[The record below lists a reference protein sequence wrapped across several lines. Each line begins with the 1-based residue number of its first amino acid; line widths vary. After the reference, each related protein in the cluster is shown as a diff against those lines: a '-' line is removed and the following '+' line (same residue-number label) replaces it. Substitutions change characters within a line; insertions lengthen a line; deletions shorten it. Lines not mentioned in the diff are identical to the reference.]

1 MFLCGNRNM
10 GKLASPKTHSIC
22 SGPIPILRSPTVR
35 ARSMCYGATST
46 DTKSGLNKAG
56 DARCACED
64 AIPPVGEFWILK
76 NYSTS
81 VFQIPQHFFILG
93 VVGETRGLGLSGEWK
108 YDDVH
113 GPDAAWV
120 PGRTRTD
127 EGAILQV
134 ALPAGGSTD

>member
-1 MFLCGNRNM
+1 MRVRRCNPPGGDFWIQK
-10 GKLASPKTHSIC
+10 KLLKV
-22 SGPIPILRSPTVR
+22 RSP
-35 ARSMCYGATST
+35 
-46 DTKSGLNKAG
+46 D
-56 DARCACED
+56 
-64 AIPPVGEFWILK
+64 
-76 NYSTS
+76 
-81 VFQIPQHFFILG
+81 PQHFSILG

-134 ALPAGGSTD
+134 ALPAGGIR

>member
-1 MFLCGNRNM
+1 MTLDAHAKM
-10 GKLASPKTHSIC
+10 
-22 SGPIPILRSPTVR
+22 RSPR
-35 ARSMCYGATST
+35 W
-46 DTKSGLNKAG
+46 
-56 DARCACED
+56 
-64 AIPPVGEFWILK
+64 GEFWILK

-134 ALPAGGSTD
+134 ALPAGGIR